1 MPMNFDSILGPHE
14 KALNMQAYRARIIG
28 ANLANADT
36 PGYKARDIDFKSA
49 LSTAE
54 STAESASQVQP
65 LTRTN
70 AMHIEP
76 DGTVF
81 GAELLYRQPL
91 QPALDGNT
99 VEPQVEMAEFTE
111 NAMRYLTSLRIVNGR
126 FNKMLTAIRGE

>member
-14 KALNMQAYRARIIG
+14 KALNMQAYRARILG
-28 ANLANADT
+28 ANLANSDT

-49 LSTAE
+49 LAKAETAG
-54 STAESASQVQP
+54 QVQP
-65 LTRTN
+65 LTMTN
-70 AMHIEP
+70 AMHMEP
-76 DGTVF
+76 EGAVF

-91 QPALDGNT
+91 QPSLDGNT

-126 FNKMLTAIRGE
+126 FNKMLTALRGE